1 MAEHVWLREVGLR
14 DGLQNIAMFMPTEQK
29 KNWIGAE
36 FALGMPEIEVTSFV
50 PPKLLPQ
57 FVDAEE
63 VARYALSLEGLAVNA
78 LVPNLK
84 GAERALALGVTQVN
98 FVQSVSESHNQANV
112 RRSTRESMEDFK
124 RIIALR
130 DSLPTSPSHMRVAGG
145 LATSFG
151 CTIEGRVS
159 KKRVLMLA
167 EEILATG
174 PDELILADTVG
185 YADPSAVKAIFGPVV
200 RMAGKTPIGAHFHD
214 TRGLGI
220 ANVLAALEVGVRRF
234 DASLG
239 GLGGCPYAPGASGN
253 ISMEDCAFMVESMGF
268 ETGVDL
274 AQLIEL
280 RKVIQSQLPT
290 IEFYGGVGKAGLPKG
305 YRPVDSAAL

>member
-14 DGLQNIAMFMPTEQK
+14 DGLQNIAMFMPTAQK
-29 KNWIGAE
+29 KAWIGAE
-36 FALGMPEIEVTSFV
+36 LALGMRQIEVTSFV

-63 VARYALSLEGLAVNA
+63 VARYALSLDGLEVNA

-84 GAERALALGVTQVN
+84 GAERALGLGVTQIN
-98 FVQSVSESHNQANV
+98 YVQSVSESHNQANV
-112 RRSTRESMEDFK
+112 RRSTRESIEDFK

-130 DSLPTSPSHMRVAGG
+130 DGLPKSPARMRVAGG

-151 CTIEGRVS
+151 CTIEGPVPQE
-159 KKRVLMLA
+159 RVLALA
-167 EEILATG
+167 EEILEAG
-174 PDELILADTVG
+174 ADELILADTVG
-185 YADPSAVKAIFGPVV
+185 YANPAAIKAIFGPVM
-200 RMAGKTPIGAHFHD
+200 RMAGSTPVGAHFHD

-220 ANVLAALEVGVRRF
+220 ANVLAALDVGVRRF

-253 ISMEDCAFMVESMGF
+253 IAMEDCVFMLETMGF
-268 ETGVDL
+268 DTGVDL
-274 AQLIEL
+274 ARLIEL
-280 RKVIQSQLPT
+280 RGVIKEQLPG
-290 IEFYGGVGKAGLPKG
+290 IEFHGGVGKAGLPKG
-305 YRPVDSAAL
+305 YRPVAAAA